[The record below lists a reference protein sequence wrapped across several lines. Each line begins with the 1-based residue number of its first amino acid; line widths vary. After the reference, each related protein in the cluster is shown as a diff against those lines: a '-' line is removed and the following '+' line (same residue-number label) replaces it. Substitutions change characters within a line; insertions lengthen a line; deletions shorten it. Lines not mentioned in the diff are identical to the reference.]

1 MSGKDSFSTY
11 TASYI
16 GSIDTSSNASTD
28 WTDIVSSDVK
38 DSRTGSSM
46 SAGLIFTA
54 VSVRNTST
62 TASAFLKMRARD
74 AAGDTT
80 SAELEIP
87 ALGAA
92 AFEIKALAGGGPVT
106 IAYKKAA
113 ASDELI
119 FQLGLEPATR

>member
-1 MSGKDSFSTY
+1 MSGKDSYSTY
-11 TASYI
+11 TASFI

-28 WTDIVSSDVK
+28 WTDVVSSDVK
-38 DSRTGSSM
+38 DTRTGSVM

>member
-1 MSGKDSFSTY
+1 MSTKDSYSTY
-11 TASYI
+11 TASFI

-28 WTDIVSSDVK
+28 WTDVVSSDVK
-38 DSRTGSSM
+38 DSRTGSVM

-62 TASAFLKMRARD
+62 TGSAFIKTRARD

-87 ALGAA
+87 AQGAA
-92 AFEIKALAGGGPVT
+92 AFEIKALEGGGPLA

-113 ASDELI
+113 AGDEII
-119 FQLGLEPATR
+119 FIFGLESATR